1 MIATIG
7 AALGIEPRIE
17 RGPRQPGDV
26 RLTSADLSHSEAVL
40 GYRPLTP
47 FPEGIRRF
55 AAWYRET
62 YAHQ

>member
-1 MIATIG
+1 MIATIAG
-7 AALGIEPRIE
+7 ALGVEPRIE

-26 RLTSADLSHSEAVL
+26 RLTSADLSHAEAVL

-55 AAWYRET
+55 VAWYREA